1 MRTILIVQV
10 NMENIRVKYSDIAN
24 RNGSETLSQWNDGRN
39 VVSWTEKEGILLSWS
54 VASIYNN
61 EQRHFIIPVGLV
73 QEDATK
79 KVLVVPV
86 KRITIK

>member
-1 MRTILIVQV
+1 M
-10 NMENIRVKYSDIAN
+10 NMENINVKYLDIAN
-24 RNGSETLSQWNDGRN
+24 RNGSETLSQWESGRS
-39 VVSWTEKEGILLSWS
+39 VASWTEKEGLLLSWS

-61 EQRHFIIPVGLV
+61 DQRHFIIPVGLV

>member
-1 MRTILIVQV
+1 
-10 NMENIRVKYSDIAN
+10 MENIRVKYSDIAN
-24 RNGSETLSQWNDGRN
+24 RNGSETLSQWETGTN
-39 VVSWTEKEGILLSWS
+39 VAQWTEKEGTLLSWS

-61 EQRHFIIPVGLV
+61 EHTHFIIPVGLV

-79 KVLVVPV
+79 KVLVVPI